1 MLSHGAEILRVEM
14 HPLPAV
20 FRPLERRTVM
30 LGAPAPAGQAAEI
43 YAIAGELVLAARVL
57 MDHAQAASARGDR
70 RGALVDLGQ
79 ALQLAHAAKRLRR
92 LAGFW
97 RG

>member
-1 MLSHGAEILRVEM
+1 MLALEAPRTAWPVYLT
-14 HPLPAV
+14 PPA
-20 FRPLERRTVM
+20 FRSARP
-30 LGAPAPAGQAAEI
+30 PIPAGQAAEI